1 MCVRCVLLENPPFS
15 YPHPLPFAKSDVFR
29 YVVVLAQG
37 GVYADIDVTASTPVD
52 EWVPMAGEYPPAIDF
67 VVGFEAVR
75 ERETERQRDRET
87 ERQRDRETETET
99 ETETDIDRERGNPA
113 L

>member
-1 MCVRCVLLENPPFS
+1 MLLENPPFS
-15 YPHPLPFAKSDVFR
+15 YPHALPFAKSDVFR

-75 ERETERQRDRET
+75 ERERDRD
-87 ERQRDRETETET
+87 RDRDRDRETET